1 MNLNICSDLGVLCC
15 PVISLPVIQCV
26 GPVAELLDCIHLS
39 SVSAFSQSR
48 SYLMP
53 WLQSVLTHNLQTMN
67 LQLQIP
73 KLHAHRILRRIVC
86 RLKFDQQE
94 NWTVKIGPCDYVYA
108 DSESD
113 MEAVEL

>member
-1 MNLNICSDLGVLCC
+1 
-15 PVISLPVIQCV
+15 
-26 GPVAELLDCIHLS
+26 
-39 SVSAFSQSR
+39 
-48 SYLMP
+48 
-53 WLQSVLTHNLQTMN
+53 MN